1 MEKKIKETI
10 PLIILCTLFA
20 LTCSLLITFYK
31 AFPVRSDAVESW
43 LNTSSIINGLITP
56 VLTLVSIVLL
66 WVTWKTSKIELKTSN
81 DLLKFERNR
90 QLIKFIV
97 DDISN
102 AYNQEVDDVI
112 MAESFKRAFEIL
124 INPEENLQ
132 GQAAIEII
140 KSLLENYTVSHLEND
155 LKAQIT
161 NKSRLTHS
169 EVVRKK
175 HDKFSLLLTDDSK
188 LFEIFEQ
195 LFKEQLI
202 KVYFEN
208 DFFSEHNNHLLA
220 KLKKLF
226 MYLEKIDHE
235 ESSTFEIL
243 LFVSLFMDKNLL
255 QELSTIPDYKEML
268 VYNWLLD
275 IIEN

>member
-1 MEKKIKETI
+1 
-10 PLIILCTLFA
+10 
-20 LTCSLLITFYK
+20 YK

-124 INPEENLQ
+124 INPEEKLQ

-140 KSLLENYTVSHLEND
+140 KSLLKNYTVSHLEND

-208 DFFSEHNNHLLA
+208 DF
-220 KLKKLF
+220 
-226 MYLEKIDHE
+226 
-235 ESSTFEIL
+235 
-243 LFVSLFMDKNLL
+243 
-255 QELSTIPDYKEML
+255 
-268 VYNWLLD
+268 
-275 IIEN
+275 

>member
-10 PLIILCTLFA
+10 PLIILCTLFG

-124 INPEENLQ
+124 INPEEKLQ

-161 NKSRLTHS
+161 NKIRLTHS

-208 DFFSEHNNHLLA
+208 DFFSEHNNNLLA